1 MKITDEN
8 KKMLIAANVA
18 YYRSLRKLTQ
28 SELGNAVGKSLGWMN
43 KFEKTYVDQPMNQR
57 VSFSPIIIE
66 ALAKVLNIPVE
77 WLYEEERK
85 SPAEL
90 DEFSRY
96 YETEQIKPVSN
107 VAIQGA
113 ANMIIIPSSTNELD
127 SLVDQLESLNPD
139 QLALLRVAFMILNEK
154 ENK

>member
-8 KKMLIAANVA
+8 RKILIATNVA
-18 YYRSLRKLTQ
+18 YYRSLRKITQ

-43 KFEKTYVDQPMNQR
+43 KFEKTSVDQPINQR

-77 WLYEEERK
+77 WLYEKDRK

-90 DEFSRY
+90 EEFSRY
-96 YETEQIKPVSN
+96 YETEHIKPQYEVSSADASN
-107 VAIQGA
+107 T
-113 ANMIIIPSSTNELD
+113 IIIPSDVHELD
-127 SLVDQLESLNPD
+127 SFVDQLRGLNPA
-139 QLALLRVAFMILNEK
+139 QLAILRVAFMKLDAEK
-154 ENK
+154 E